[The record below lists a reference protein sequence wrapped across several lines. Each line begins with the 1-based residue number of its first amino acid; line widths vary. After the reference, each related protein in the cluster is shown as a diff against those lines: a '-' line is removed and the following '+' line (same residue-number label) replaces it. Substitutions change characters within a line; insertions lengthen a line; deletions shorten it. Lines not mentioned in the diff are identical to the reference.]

1 ERTQSNRNVR
11 HDNSLR
17 PRGAILTGI
26 WKNEPFGLFMQTV
39 SRRSAARA
47 RNSGF
52 AIGAHGHALA
62 HDVDLDY
69 DLRGAYGAR
78 HRNGLRQPAGAAL
91 AAAAGPRHR
100 ALRRWPIS
108 VVAVNAF
115 VLVVN
120 KSFPPK
126 TVAEFIAHVRAQ
138 PNKLA
143 YAEGSAGSLTHLT
156 MALFLKR

>member
-1 ERTQSNRNVR
+1 MATPCG
-11 HDNSLR
+11 

-78 HRNGLRQPAGAAL
+78 HRNGLCQRAGAAL

-100 ALRRWPIS
+100 ALRRWWQFRWHGADRRS
-108 VVAVNAF
+108 A
-115 VLVVN
+115 
-120 KSFPPK
+120 S
-126 TVAEFIAHVRAQ
+126 HRYVRADLRSRE
-138 PNKLA
+138 PA
-143 YAEGSAGSLTHLT
+143 
-156 MALFLKR
+156 RR